1 MVYERVRFAKKHI
14 LCYYTTQLKGDI
26 MRKLEEKQINDLFF
40 SCLFEEDE
48 LIDGRPTTEFTSIE
62 SIAPNYKGK
71 CPTIGFSTNKLNEK
85 KQIII
90 DFIDALPK
98 INEGSIWEDLY
109 YDCLGNKWCEDIK
122 TLDQL
127 VMMALAC
134 GLISHT
140 IIEGNGDKIS
150 IITRTKENDKSL
162 VKGSNPEL
170 LPQNKNN
177 EIIKQ
182 GYTLEELKL
191 IAENKSKITEE
202 LNQYIEIIKTGF
214 KFLGINVILNKENV
228 NQLDFFNNEN
238 KLIFSKKFED
248 TDGILGI
255 DGILNQR
262 LRTEF
267 MDSIGNEITYL
278 CDGDRHIFSLS
289 SEANNYGYRV
299 EITQPINQKPSRI
312 LISTTDAN
320 SNYIIKRIEVDG
332 YDLLVE
338 LNNQF
343 GPYGNYEDGEKR
355 YLWYRNPKL
364 SKGQNN
370 LLYMI
375 EDEWYEKGHH
385 LSSDGSEI
393 TIDGKK
399 IISGLTHDQFYVL
412 STLIACH
419 PRNRE
424 LIIYTMDELD
434 KQLSGVKQYVSD
446 NFILYNV
453 LSNENSYESNPL
465 VETIIQSTIHEKC
478 NINNNSIRKTKK
490 GDSKH

>member
-1 MVYERVRFAKKHI
+1 
-14 LCYYTTQLKGDI
+14 
-26 MRKLEEKQINDLFF
+26 MRKLEENQINDLFF

-48 LIDGRPTTEFTSIE
+48 LIDGRPTTEFTSVD

-85 KQIII
+85 KQTII
-90 DFIDALPK
+90 DFIDSLPK
-98 INEGSIWEDLY
+98 INEGCIWEDLY

-150 IITRTKENDKSL
+150 IITRKKQNDKLL
-162 VKGSNPEL
+162 VKGLNPEL
-170 LPQNKNN
+170 LSQNKNN
-177 EIIKQ
+177 QIEKKS
-182 GYTLEELKL
+182 YTPEELKL
-191 IAENKSKITEE
+191 IAENKSKITQE
-202 LNQYIEIIKTGF
+202 LKQYIEIIKTGF
-214 KFLGINVILNKENV
+214 KFLGINVNLNKEKI
-228 NQLDFFNNEN
+228 NQLDFFDNEN

-267 MDSIGNEITYL
+267 MDCFGNEITYF
-278 CDGDRHIFSLS
+278 CGGDRHIFLLS
-289 SEANNYGYRV
+289 SKANDCGYKV
-299 EITQPINQKPSRI
+299 EITQPINQEPSRI
-312 LISTTDAN
+312 MISTFDVN
-320 SNYIIKRIEVDG
+320 SNYIIKTFEIDNC
-332 YDLLVE
+332 DLQVE

-355 YLWYRNPKL
+355 YLWYRNSKL

-375 EDEWYEKGHH
+375 EDEWYEKGHQ
-385 LSSDGSEI
+385 LISDGYEI

-399 IISGLTHDQFYVL
+399 IVSGLTHKQFYVL

-424 LIIYTMDELD
+424 LIIYTMDEID
-434 KQLSGVKQYVSD
+434 KQLPGVKQYVSD

-453 LSNENSYESNPL
+453 LSNENSYEPIPI
-465 VETIIQSTIHEKC
+465 VESIIQSTIHEKC
-478 NINNNSIRKTKK
+478 NINNNSIRKVKK
-490 GDSKH
+490 DDSKH

>member
-1 MVYERVRFAKKHI
+1 MRN
-14 LCYYTTQLKGDI
+14 LK
-26 MRKLEEKQINDLFF
+26 EKQINDLFF
-40 SCLFEEDE
+40 SCLFEEAE
-48 LIDGRPTTEFTSIE
+48 LIDGRPTTEFTSVE

-71 CPTIGFSTNKLNEK
+71 CSTIVFSTNKLNEK
-85 KQIII
+85 KQTII
-90 DFIDALPK
+90 DFIDYLPK

-109 YDCLGNKWCEDIK
+109 YNCLGDKWCENIK

-134 GLISHT
+134 RLISHT
-140 IIEGNGDKIS
+140 TIEGNGEKIS
-150 IITRTKENDKSL
+150 IITRTKENDKL
-162 VKGSNPEL
+162 LIKGLNPEL

-177 EIIKQ
+177 QIVQ

-191 IAENKSKITEE
+191 IAENKAKITQE
-202 LNQYIEIIKTGF
+202 LKQYIEIINTGF
-214 KFLGINVILNKENV
+214 KFLGINVSLNKEEV
-228 NQLDFFNNEN
+228 NQLDFFDNKN

-267 MDSIGNEITYL
+267 TDYFGNEITYL
-278 CDGDRHIFSLS
+278 CDGDRHIFLLS
-289 SEANNYGYRV
+289 SNANNYYYRV
-299 EITQPINQKPSRI
+299 EITQPINQKPSGI
-312 LISTTDAN
+312 VISTTDAN
-320 SNYIIKRIEVDG
+320 SNYIIKRFEIDNC
-332 YDLLVE
+332 DLQVE

-399 IISGLTHDQFYVL
+399 RISGLTNEQFYVL

-434 KQLSGVKQYVSD
+434 KQLPGVKEYVSN

-453 LSNENSYESNPL
+453 LSDENSYKSNPI
-465 VETIIQSTIHEKC
+465 VEFIIQSTIHEKC
-478 NINNNSIRKTKK
+478 NINNNFILKVKK
-490 GDSKH
+490 DGSKH